1 VPRHAAL
8 HVDDPR
14 AVGQRIRAAR
24 EEAGLSQRQLAFTGC
39 TAAYISRIE
48 AGARVPSLQ
57 LIHEFARRLRVSPE
71 FLATGVENFNVD
83 ENVLVDAEVALRL
96 GDVEEAERVFR
107 AHLTPHDP
115 ARPAALA
122 GLGQIAYR
130 EGNDGEA
137 VDYLEE
143 AIESRGRLLADPT
156 AVDTLGRAYAA
167 TGALEDAVALFERA
181 RAEAQAAEA
190 PVERL
195 RFDVLLAN
203 ALIDSGRF
211 DRAEEILSES
221 IRLTVELHDPLAEA
235 RVYWSQS
242 RLHVVRNDPYLA
254 ARYARKALDILQRT
268 ENDSY
273 VAQAYH
279 LLAYAEVAAGNPR
292 EAWRLLERGR
302 ELFGGRF
309 TEREDA
315 KFALEEA
322 RTLLAL
328 GRLPAAAK
336 AAGRA
341 LDIIDALDPQDRGRS
356 YFVLGDV
363 FRANGETARARD
375 LYERSIALLE
385 DSGRPYLL
393 DAATRLSDLLEA
405 EGDPE
410 AAYRT
415 LKQALGTSRANAPAA
430 P

>member
-1 VPRHAAL
+1 VPRRAAL

-14 AVGQRIRAAR
+14 AVGQRVRAAR
-24 EEAGLSQRQLAFTGC
+24 EEAGLSQRQLAFPGC

-57 LIHEFARRLRVSPE
+57 LIHEFARRLGVSPE

-96 GDVEEAERVFR
+96 GHVDEAERVFSG
-107 AHLTPHDP
+107 HLGPHDP

-122 GLGQIAYR
+122 GLGQIAFR
-130 EGNDGEA
+130 SGDDVGAIE
-137 VDYLEE
+137 YLED
-143 AIESRGRLLADPT
+143 AVESRGRLLADPA

-167 TGALEDAVALFERA
+167 TGALEAAVALFERA
-181 RAEAQAAEA
+181 RGEAQEAGA

-195 RFDVLLAN
+195 RFAVLLAN

-221 IRLTVELHDPLAEA
+221 IQLTNELHDPLAEA

-268 ENDSY
+268 EHDSY

-302 ELFGGRF
+302 VLFGGRF

-336 AAGRA
+336 AASRA
-341 LDIIDALDPQDRGRS
+341 LDVIDALDPQDRGRA

-363 FRANGETARARD
+363 FRENGETARAQD
-375 LYERSIALLE
+375 LYERAVALLE
-385 DSGRPYLL
+385 DAGRPFLL
-393 DAATRLSDLLEA
+393 EAATRLSDLLES

-410 AAYRT
+410 GAYKT
-415 LKQALGTSRANAPAA
+415 LKRAIRLTRASAPATS
-430 P
+430 